1 MGPPGFEPE
10 SMAPKATRITKLP
23 YGPIMNELMRMNN
36 GHARS
41 EPSGLPSLRAQTC
54 WGVFGAVLRIS
65 GMNYRFTPLRPLIL
79 YWEAT
84 SYITSLLNIAGL
96 YVAYSILPGKKFP
109 AKNLQGKFYLHQLSI
124 SRRCLRN
131 HPFPDRSECGYVNGT
146 DISREGK

>member
-84 SYITSLLNIAGL
+84 SYITSLLNITGL
-96 YVAYSILPGKKFP
+96 YIAYSITSRQKIPGKKSS
-109 AKNLQGKFYLHQLSI
+109 GKVLPTPIEYIPYISEEPPLSGSFRMRVCQWNRYI
-124 SRRCLRN
+124 ERR
-131 HPFPDRSECGYVNGT
+131 
-146 DISREGK
+146 